1 MIRAMA
7 LMALLMRQDAAAP
20 VTVSAA
26 VSLTECLDA
35 IGRAYQDSGG
45 GAVRFNYAGSH
56 VLARQIASG
65 APVDVFISADERQMD
80 VAARAGAIDATTRV
94 DLLGNHLAVVTR
106 ADRSGLGDAR
116 GLLHAS
122 IRRIAIGDPEA
133 VPAGVYARQYLQA
146 AGLWTAIAGKLVPV
160 ASVRA
165 ALAAVENG
173 SADAAITYETDAVAA
188 KGRAPA
194 VVITGAAAP
203 RIVYPA
209 AIVSSSRHRAAA
221 ARFVSF
227 LRGPEATAIFRKY
240 KFVPLAAR

>member
-1 MIRAMA
+1 MIWATA
-7 LMALLMRQDAAAP
+7 LMVLLMRQDAAASI
-20 VTVSAA
+20 TVSAA

-35 IGRAYQDSGG
+35 IGRAYQESGG

-65 APVDVFISADERQMD
+65 APVDVFISADDRQMD
-80 VAARAGAIDATTRV
+80 IAARAGAIDATTRV

-106 ADRSGLGDAR
+106 RDRPGLRDAQ
-116 GLLHAS
+116 GLLHPS
-122 IRRIAIGDPEA
+122 IRRIAIGDPAA

-146 AGLWTAIAGKLVPV
+146 AGLWRALEGKLVPV
-160 ASVRA
+160 AGVRA

-188 KGRAPA
+188 KGAALA
-194 VVITGAAAP
+194 VVITGAGAP

-227 LRGPEATAIFRKY
+227 LRGPEATAIFRRY

>member
-1 MIRAMA
+1 MWAMA
-7 LMALLMRQDAAAP
+7 LMALLMGQDAGGP
-20 VTVSAA
+20 ITVSAA
-26 VSLTECLDA
+26 VSLTECLDVV
-35 IGRAYQDSGG
+35 GRAYQNSGG

-65 APVDVFISADERQMD
+65 APVDVFISADDRQMD
-80 VAARAGAIDATTRV
+80 VAARAGAIDASTRV
-94 DLLGNHLAVVTR
+94 DLLGNHLALVTR
-106 ADRSGLGDAR
+106 ADRPPLGDAR

-122 IRRIAIGDPEA
+122 IRRIAIGDPDA

-146 AGLWTAIAGKLVPV
+146 AGLWTAVTGKLVPV

-188 KGRAPA
+188 RGRAPA
-194 VVITGAAAP
+194 VVIAGADAP

-221 ARFVSF
+221 ARFMAF
-227 LRGPEATAIFRKY
+227 LRGPEATAIFQKY